1 MILGRSRLIRTLKL
15 AVLSFLM
22 EELLSVVK
30 KKAVKKM
37 LKNVLD
43 EEREKKPESLERLL
57 EKERITV
64 AYIQ

>member
-43 EEREKKPESLERLL
+43 EERGKKTESLERLL

-64 AYIQ
+64 AYTQ